1 MLFCFCRQEH
11 RLLQC
16 GQHPLLNITVFH
28 HHHFTLAA
36 TGLLLFQFVCLGLGF
51 LLPGCIVGAMF
62 APISGRIYDRLGAR
76 KPLLTGSL
84 LDLAQAT
91 SLGTSKAFLLLW
103 GMALL
108 QGICMFLALRHYQM
122 EPQTEA

>member
-91 SLGTSKAFLLLW
+91 SLFCCFGAWPCCRASACSSRCVIIRWNRRLK
-103 GMALL
+103 
-108 QGICMFLALRHYQM
+108 
-122 EPQTEA
+122 PEA